1 MLIYCVVGIECNIYN
16 IPIKM
21 SILGSFTESEKAI
34 EFRNKQ
40 KQYTTVDIVETYVND
55 VKENIK
61 FEYQM
66 EL

>member
-40 KQYTTVDIVETYVND
+40 KQYTTVDIVFCRACTRQR
-55 VKENIK
+55 IM
-61 FEYQM
+61 FC
-66 EL
+66 L